1 MAVFENF
8 PYTNVHELNLDWV
21 IKQVKENNIKI
32 EDLTNLFYNEIS
44 EKITEYVNE
53 NLSQFLLGAM
63 YNEANTSIKLQPVEV
78 IGDSD
83 HIYNN
88 EQIIVMEGR

>member
-1 MAVFENF
+1 MSVFENF

-21 IKQVKENNIKI
+21 IKRVKEGNAKI
-32 EDLTNLFYNEIS
+32 EDLTALFYDTIKDE
-44 EKITEYVNE
+44 VNNYIQE

-63 YNEANTSIKLQPVEV
+63 YDEANTCIKLQQAEV

-83 HIYNN
+83 HIYTN
-88 EQIIVMEGR
+88 EQIVVLEGR